1 MDALSHIFPL
11 DKGLML
17 NVLYD
22 TLEKVGFYLEKA
34 NSERGTLIVISSDE
48 ESRRMRI
55 ACESSIT
62 ENKSIVRIFPE
73 ITDDTGHQIAKKLM
87 EEILTTVHSSIKN

>member
-34 NSERGTLIVISSDE
+34 NSERGTLIVISSSK

-62 ENKSIVRIFPE
+62 ENKSIVQIFPE
-73 ITDDTGHQIAKKLM
+73 IIDDTGQQMAKMLM